1 MSPDPY
7 QTYHCFHNCWCH
19 LVVELDTCAC
29 LWRCFLD
36 IGEKAKYICG
46 KQIGT
51 SGRWMGWWRQIGEK
65 APNKLE
71 QYRRSCIH
79 TEALLEIFMVNKS
92 TLYSDVMA
100 PNMLAR
106 PPRGK
111 YGADEEK
118 IILFPVATTSH
129 REAATTNN
137 GCHHR
142 SARVIFS
149 FSRWEWEFL
158 LFNLAHRDKTENFWH
173 LISGFETRPR
183 KNLLQSQA
191 SRRDRD
197 LLSSFSGFETRT
209 RILLIWSRF
218 SRREREF

>member
-1 MSPDPY
+1 
-7 QTYHCFHNCWCH
+7 
-19 LVVELDTCAC
+19 
-29 LWRCFLD
+29 
-36 IGEKAKYICG
+36 
-46 KQIGT
+46 
-51 SGRWMGWWRQIGEK
+51 MGCWRQIGEK

-137 GCHHR
+137 GCHHQQD
-142 SARVIFS
+142 
-149 FSRWEWEFL
+149 
-158 LFNLAHRDKTENFWH
+158 HH
-173 LISGFETRPR
+173 LHHNHHHHHLYVQMLET
-183 KNLLQSQA
+183 SC
-191 SRRDRD
+191 D
-197 LLSSFSGFETRT
+197 
-209 RILLIWSRF
+209 
-218 SRREREF
+218 